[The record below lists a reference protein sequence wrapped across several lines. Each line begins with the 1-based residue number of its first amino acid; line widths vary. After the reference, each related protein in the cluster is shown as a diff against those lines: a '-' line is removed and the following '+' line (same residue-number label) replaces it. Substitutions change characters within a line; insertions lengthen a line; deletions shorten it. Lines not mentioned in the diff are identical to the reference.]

1 MFCAKWNSNIHVHA
15 TDAAEGSDRPSWAL
29 DVHAYVLQWVDI
41 HLDIPFSEK
50 STERTRCCLYKVIEG
65 CMESV

>member
-29 DVHAYVLQWVDI
+29 DVHAYVLQRVDI
-41 HLDIPFSEK
+41 QLDIPFSEK
-50 STERTRCCLYKVIEG
+50 STKRTRCSLYKVIEG
-65 CMESV
+65 CMESI